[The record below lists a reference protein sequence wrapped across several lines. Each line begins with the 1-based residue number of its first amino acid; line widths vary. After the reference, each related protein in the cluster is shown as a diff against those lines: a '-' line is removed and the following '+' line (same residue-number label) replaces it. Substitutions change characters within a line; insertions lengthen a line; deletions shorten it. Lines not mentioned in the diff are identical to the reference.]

1 MINRF
6 YKDGEKLDVAGLNEI
21 TVLIDRSETDHT
33 EVGLNKWRPNLDG
46 PPHKH
51 NDKDQV
57 FYITSG
63 EGIVKLGKDAF
74 EVNSGSLAYVPAGL
88 VHQTITTSD
97 ESLCYLLFNV
107 FNKEGKEG
115 HLSFADHIEKVK
127 LIRKQQ
133 AESGSAGSDGNEDQ
147 ITQIL
152 PSKFFR
158 DIKTEINSLSES
170 GEKKLLNENETQRFE
185 FSLIKNNCDESGED
199 LYSGENEITLF
210 IISGEGDISISKEKD
225 NIKPGSVVFI
235 PKQSNYSLAISNNL
249 VYLCL
254 RAH

>member
-6 YKDGEKLDVAGLNEI
+6 YKDGDKLDVAGLNEI

-33 EVGLNKWRPNLDG
+33 EVGLNQWRPLLDG

-63 EGIVKLGKDAF
+63 EGIVKLGDDPYNVK
-74 EVNSGSLAYVPAGL
+74 EGSLAYVPAGII
-88 VHQTITTSD
+88 HQTITTGD
-97 ESLCYLLFNV
+97 EPLIYMLFNV

-133 AESGSAGSDGNEDQ
+133 AESGSAGIDNNDEPNF
-147 ITQIL
+147 IVL
-152 PSKFFR
+152 PSKFFP
-158 DIKTEINSLSES
+158 DIKSEIDQSVNS
-170 GEKKLLNENETQRFE
+170 GEKKLLDRSETQRFE
-185 FSLIKNNCDESGED
+185 FSLVKKIGGEAIEILNSGR
-199 LYSGENEITLF
+199 NEITLF
-210 IISGEGDISISKEKD
+210 IISGEGVIVINNESENVKT
-225 NIKPGSVVFI
+225 GSVVFI
-235 PKQSNYSLAISNNL
+235 PKETDYSLSTSRIII
-249 VYLCL
+249 YLHL
-254 RAH
+254 SAH